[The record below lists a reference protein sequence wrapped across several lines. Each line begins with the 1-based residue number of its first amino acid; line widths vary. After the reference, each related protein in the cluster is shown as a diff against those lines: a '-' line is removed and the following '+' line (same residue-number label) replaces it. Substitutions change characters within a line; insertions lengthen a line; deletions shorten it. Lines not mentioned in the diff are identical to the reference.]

1 MANVGKNIAAARKRA
16 GMTQEELASRVGYKT
31 KSAINKIELGIRD
44 LPQKKIAAFADALGV
59 TPGHLMGWDEKPAEE
74 LQGLGALAAEVIM
87 DPDAM
92 EMVKEYMALGS
103 SDRAAVRDYMR
114 LSEVDRYA
122 VQLVMASMSRKETGG
137 GQAQKKTGAGASV
150 VEVKKSFNKA

>member
-59 TPGHLMGWDEKPAEE
+59 TPGHLMGWDKKPAEE
-74 LQGLGALAAEVIM
+74 LQDMGALAAQLLLDQAAVEVARKFMAM
-87 DPDAM
+87 D
-92 EMVKEYMALGS
+92 E
-103 SDRAAVRDYMR
+103 SDRQ
-114 LSEVDRYA
+114 A
-122 VQLVMASMSRKETGG
+122 VQDFMAMNESDRFALRLVMASMSEK
-137 GQAQKKTGAGASV
+137 QKKTDAGASV
-150 VEVKKSFNKA
+150 VETEKCFNKADCDV